1 MARHLKTIRI
11 SDNNAPQICTF
22 SSILRRATGVNEVKE
37 VNEVNDNSWYNL
49 AGQRVAKP
57 TRGNSGTSSV
67 SKHYYRAH
75 RAPCEDD
82 GIETGYDCEF
92 THEL

>member
-49 AGQRVAKP
+49 AGQRVAQP
-57 TRGNSGTSSV
+57 TNACHTSTFRLKKGMYIV
-67 SKHYYRAH
+67 NGKKVV
-75 RAPCEDD
+75 
-82 GIETGYDCEF
+82 IK
-92 THEL
+92 